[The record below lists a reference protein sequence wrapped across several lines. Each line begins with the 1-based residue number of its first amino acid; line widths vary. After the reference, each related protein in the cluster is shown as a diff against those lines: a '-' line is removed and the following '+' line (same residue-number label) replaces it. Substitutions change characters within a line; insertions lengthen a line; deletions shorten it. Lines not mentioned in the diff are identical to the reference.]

1 MMIAI
6 IFIQTLLMMVAV
18 TIGVVMTK
26 QLGLMGG
33 VTYADAVLLLFA
45 LVVIASG
52 GTVYCA
58 NILSKKAIGD
68 ESSNPEV

>member
-26 QLGLMGG
+26 KLDLMGG
-33 VTYADAVLLLFA
+33 VTYADAVLLHVA
-45 LVVIASG
+45 LVVIASAI
-52 GTVYCA
+52 TVYCA
-58 NILSKKAIGD
+58 NVLSN
-68 ESSNPEV
+68 ESGNNEYNNEG

>member
-26 QLGLMGG
+26 KLNLMGG
-33 VTYADAVLLLFA
+33 VTYADAVLLHCA
-45 LVVIASG
+45 LVIIASAI
-52 GTVYCA
+52 TVYCA
-58 NILSKKAIGD
+58 NVLSN
-68 ESSNPEV
+68 ESGNNEYSTED